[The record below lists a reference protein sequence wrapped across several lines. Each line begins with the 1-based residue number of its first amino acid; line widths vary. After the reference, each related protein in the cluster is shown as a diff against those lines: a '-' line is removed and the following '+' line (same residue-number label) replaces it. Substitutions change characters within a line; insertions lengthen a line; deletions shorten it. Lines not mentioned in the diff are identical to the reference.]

1 MVMSPLYM
9 EADESKDSI
18 QKTKEL
24 ASEQMLDEDLARKTL
39 VNQENHTLKAV
50 DIRQVFNEEEENEV
64 VALDNVSFEI
74 SGNNIVGL
82 IGPSG
87 CGKSTFLRI
96 AAGLDKPTSGQMF
109 YDGELIKGPDWHRGV
124 VFQGA
129 QLFEFLT
136 VHGNVAFGLKARG
149 IYKGNEEK
157 VDEFL
162 KLVGL
167 EQFAKS
173 YPHQISGGMA
183 ARVAIARTLIQQP
196 GLVLMDE
203 PLSAL
208 DAFTR
213 GTIQN
218 EILKLLKTS
227 NTLAMLV
234 THDIEEAVYMC
245 DRVLVM
251 GPRPGRVVADIE
263 INLEHPRDR
272 ISSEFVEYRRQVL
285 EALNEAHALD

>member
-1 MVMSPLYM
+1 MVMAAL
-9 EADESKDSI
+9 
-18 QKTKEL
+18 KTKPKKGDRSVQETKEI
-24 ASEQMLDEDLARKTL
+24 ASEQMLDESLAKETL
-39 VNQENHTLKAV
+39 IKHENHVLKASG
-50 DIRQVFNEEEENEV
+50 IRQVFNEEEENEV
-64 VALDNVSFEI
+64 VALDNVNLEI
-74 SGNNIVGL
+74 SGDDIVGL

-96 AAGLDKPTSGQMF
+96 AAGLDKPTSGDIT
-109 YDGELIKGPDWHRGV
+109 YDGQAIKGPDWHRGV

-149 IYKGNEEK
+149 VYKGNKDK

-167 EQFAKS
+167 EQFANS

-213 GTIQN
+213 STIQD
-218 EILKLLKTS
+218 EIIKLLKTS

-251 GPRPGRVVADIE
+251 SSRPGRVVADIK
-263 INLEHPRDR
+263 IDLQHPRDR
-272 ISSEFVEYRRQVL
+272 ISPEFVEYRRQVL
-285 EALNEAHALD
+285 DALNDAHALD

>member
-1 MVMSPLYM
+1 MVMACQGACAPDSFAVGVS
-9 EADESKDSI
+9 ADAGAAAGALEGRPAH
-18 QKTKEL
+18 QL
-24 ASEQMLDEDLARKTL
+24 AVRG
-39 VNQENHTLKAV
+39 V
-50 DIRQVFNEEEENEV
+50 RQVFDEGGEGEV
-64 VALDNVSFEI
+64 VALSDVTFEAQ
-74 SGNNIVGL
+74 GDQVVGL

-96 AAGLDKPTSGQMF
+96 VAGLDAASGGEVL
-109 YDGELIKGPDWHRGV
+109 YDGQPVDGPDWHRGV

-136 VHGNVAFGLKARG
+136 VYENVAFGLKARKV
-149 IYKGNEEK
+149 YKGNEEK
-157 VDEFL
+157 VGEFL

-167 EQFAKS
+167 EQFADS

-196 GLVLMDE
+196 GLVLLDE

-213 GTIQN
+213 ERLQDEVLRLVKASG
-218 EILKLLKTS
+218 
-227 NTLAMLV
+227 TLALLV
-234 THDIEEAVYMC
+234 THDIEEAVYLC

-251 GPRPGRVVADIE
+251 SPRPGRVVAEIDID
-263 INLEHPRDR
+263 LPRPRDR
-272 ISSEFVEYRRQVL
+272 IAPEFVACRKRVL
-285 EALNEAHALD
+285 DALDDARAFEEA